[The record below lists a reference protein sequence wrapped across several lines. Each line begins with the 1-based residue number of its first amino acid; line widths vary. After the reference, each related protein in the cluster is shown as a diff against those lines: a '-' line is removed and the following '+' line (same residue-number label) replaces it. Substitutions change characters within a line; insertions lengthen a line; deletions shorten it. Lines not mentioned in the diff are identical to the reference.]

1 MFAQLKERLAALREF
16 NAVHRLRWGM
26 PPWFGRLMIIGWM
39 NAVIQSLLYTALWW
53 FHVKTD
59 LWVPAILMS
68 FISLATVS
76 VVVGTTIAN
85 LCRNVPQIIAFLRDP
100 TFENE

>member
-16 NAVHRLRWGM
+16 NAVRQLRWGM
-26 PPWFGRLMIIGWM
+26 PDWFGRVMIIGWM
-39 NAVIQSLLYTALWW
+39 NAIVQSLLYTALWW
-53 FHVKTD
+53 LHVRVD

-68 FISLATVS
+68 FISCATVL

-85 LCRNVPQIIAFLRDP
+85 LYRNLPQIIAFLRDP